1 MRFISIYFFLLCRY
15 ICIMELQY
23 TIEDIEKPAKALIDI
38 AGSGRVVALH
48 GDMGAGKTTLVK
60 AICALFQCGDTVSS
74 PTFSIINQY
83 HTSEGHPIFH
93 IDLYRLSG
101 DIEAAAAGVQDCIDS
116 GEYCFIEWPE
126 RALRLLPENTIHV
139 FISSLSDNLRKLKIN
154 L

>member
-1 MRFISIYFFLLCRY
+1 
-15 ICIMELQY
+15 
-23 TIEDIEKPAKALIDI
+23 
-38 AGSGRVVALH
+38 
-48 GDMGAGKTTLVK
+48 
-60 AICALFQCGDTVSS
+60 
-74 PTFSIINQY
+74 
-83 HTSEGHPIFH
+83 
-93 IDLYRLSG
+93 LSG